1 MHATPSFGSAL
12 VVTPPAGGR
21 SPVSGGSA
29 DRQLVERAAAG
40 DHRAFEL
47 LVERHRRGLL
57 AYATRMLGDH
67 ARAEDAVQETFVS
80 ALRALRVGQRPVHLR
95 AWLHEIARRSCI
107 DAWRGQQRQAE
118 VSLDPEG
125 LSSRDRHRL
134 SISEETALRPAGDRE
149 SLSLLRS
156 AFGELPALQHD
167 VLVQRELEGRSPS
180 EIADRLG
187 VSRTVV
193 EGQLARGRRALT
205 VAYRALESGER
216 CAETRRL
223 CDAEGPL
230 GGRDRRRLGAHAR
243 SCASC
248 RRYAAGAGVDL
259 SLLGVGAM
267 ARAALL
273 LPLPLLR
280 RLPCGGSSSPV
291 GDAAGGVLSAKLA
304 VGAALMAGGTG
315 LVVTDVPPAGR
326 DVSPRVAG
334 TARIES
340 PATSP
345 GGRTGVALPGSQ
357 LRGTGRG
364 LPPFGTSAAVAAAVR
379 RAVAT
384 EIAAHPPLDLP
395 AITAPPLPPLPATP
409 VPVVPL
415 PPTAASVSTPS
426 VGSSSSVAVET
437 SRPTTTAG
445 VPTPPVTAQRAP
457 TTVDPEAVVSTDG
470 PSGSPELSPTV
481 EMPGTPGPPTLL
493 PASPVEPGSVG
504 GPTRDPDPVAVTGEG
519 TTGGAD
525 PATGEDPVVAP
536 AAPEEEPGS
545 DPTAPALTAPE
556 DTITAD
562 PIPQVADPAP
572 QVETPEPTASAPT
585 EEPAATDE
593 PTSNDP
599 AIAASPATPEDSS
612 EGPVGD
618 GGTGAVGG

>member
-47 LVERHRRGLL
+47 LVERHRHGLL

-80 ALRALRVGQRPVHLR
+80 ALRALRAGQRPVHLR

-118 VSLDPEG
+118 VSLDPDG
-125 LSSRDRHRL
+125 LGSRDRHRL

-243 SCASC
+243 SCESC
-248 RRYAAGAGVDL
+248 RRYAAGSGVDL

-280 RLPCGGSSSPV
+280 RLPFGGSSSPV

-315 LVVTDVPPAGR
+315 LVVTEVPPTGR
-326 DVSPRVAG
+326 DAAPSVAG
-334 TARIES
+334 AALIGS
-340 PATSP
+340 PSTSS
-345 GGRTGVALPGSQ
+345 GVAAGIAVPGTA
-357 LRGTGRG
+357 GPGPHATGSATA
-364 LPPFGTSAAVAAAVR
+364 PFATPAAIAAAAR
-379 RAVAT
+379 RAVAA
-384 EIAAHPPLDLP
+384 EIAARPPLRLP
-395 AITAPPLPPLPATP
+395 VITAPPLPPTTATP
-409 VPVVPL
+409 VASVPPL
-415 PPTAASVSTPS
+415 PAAVSVSAPP
-426 VGSSSSVAVET
+426 VGGSSSVAVDT
-437 SRPTTTAG
+437 SRPTTAPA
-445 VPTPPVTAQRAP
+445 VPTAPVTAQQAP
-457 TTVDPEAVVSTDG
+457 APADPETVDPTDG
-470 PSGSPELSPTV
+470 PSGSPDLTPTV
-481 EMPGTPGPPTLL
+481 ESPDTAGPPALL
-493 PASPVEPGSVG
+493 PDPPVDPVPDG
-504 GPTRDPDPVAVTGEG
+504 GPTSDPGTVTDPGPATDPVTGPGPGTGEEP
-519 TTGGAD
+519 TGGGDPAAGEDPAGAPTDPEPAPETD
-525 PATGEDPVVAP
+525 PATVAP
-536 AAPEEEPGS
+536 AAPAETTAADPAE
-545 DPTAPALTAPE
+545 PTAPAPAGPAAAAP
-556 DTITAD
+556 
-562 PIPQVADPAP
+562 PAP
-572 QVETPEPTASAPT
+572 PATT
-585 EEPAATDE
+585 E
-593 PTSNDP
+593 
-599 AIAASPATPEDSS
+599 AASEA
-612 EGPVGD
+612 PVGD